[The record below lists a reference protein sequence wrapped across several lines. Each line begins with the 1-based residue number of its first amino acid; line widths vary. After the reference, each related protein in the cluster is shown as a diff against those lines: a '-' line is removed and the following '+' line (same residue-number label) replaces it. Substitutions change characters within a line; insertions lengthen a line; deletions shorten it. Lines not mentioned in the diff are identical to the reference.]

1 MEGGEKVTRIT
12 QKLANRMAG
21 ISQAGARKRASNM
34 VKRAM
39 RNRARRVSNGG
50 DGG

>member
-12 QKLANRMAG
+12 QKLIDRNTG

-50 DGG
+50 NGG